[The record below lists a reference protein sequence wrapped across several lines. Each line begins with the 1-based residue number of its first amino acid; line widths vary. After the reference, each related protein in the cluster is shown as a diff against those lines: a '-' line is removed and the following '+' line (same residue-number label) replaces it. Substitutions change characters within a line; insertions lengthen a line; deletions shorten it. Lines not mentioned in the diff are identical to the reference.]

1 MNEKITAA
9 ISSATERYAGSAS
22 LRTAV
27 QLIPYIGGPLDT
39 LLEGKGSEIRM
50 RRLEAFVRDVSIR
63 LEQVNAVQ
71 CCDETELFD
80 LMFDAMNK
88 ASQARLDIKRTMY
101 ANIATRHIVDG
112 LKIDETEMA
121 LRIVEGLEM
130 VHFEILRE
138 ALNAPVCGGGP
149 FVGLRVVRLS
159 AVDSLPGTSGQ
170 APIVLRERLPSWQPE
185 ALHFAACELLGRGL
199 LHDEGV
205 GRWDSGTMEYLI
217 ATDTAMWVHKL
228 VA

>member
-50 RRLEAFVRDVSIR
+50 RRLEAFVSDVSNR
-63 LEQVNAVQ
+63 LEQVTSVQ

-101 ANIATRHIVDG
+101 ANIVTRHIIDG

-121 LRIVEGLEM
+121 LRIVEGLDL

-138 ALNAPVCGGGP
+138 ALNAPVCGEP
-149 FVGLRVVRLS
+149 FEGLKVVRLS
-159 AVDSLPGTSGQ
+159 AVDSLPATSGQ
-170 APIVLRERLPSWQPE
+170 APIVLRERLPNWQPE
-185 ALHFAACELLGRGL
+185 ALHFAASELLGRGL

-205 GRWDSGTMEYLI
+205 GRYDSGAMEYLV
-217 ATDTAMWVHKL
+217 ATDTALWVHKL

>member
-50 RRLEAFVRDVSIR
+50 RRLEAFVSDVSNR
-63 LEQVNAVQ
+63 LAQVTAVQ

-101 ANIATRHIVDG
+101 ANIVTRHIVEG
-112 LKIDETEMA
+112 LKIDETGNGA
-121 LRIVEGLEM
+121 ADCRGPRFGSFRNPARGTQCPCLR
-130 VHFEILRE
+130 
-138 ALNAPVCGGGP
+138 
-149 FVGLRVVRLS
+149 
-159 AVDSLPGTSGQ
+159 GT
-170 APIVLRERLPSWQPE
+170 L
-185 ALHFAACELLGRGL
+185 
-199 LHDEGV
+199 
-205 GRWDSGTMEYLI
+205 
-217 ATDTAMWVHKL
+217 
-228 VA
+228 